1 MKEISGAD
9 FMPIDGQLAR
19 ILSAVNGFSCA
30 FGSVGNFALIAVILL
45 HKQLHGASEILLM
58 SLAFAD
64 FLTCA
69 VYLPLLLMRINTNEK
84 LPTLM
89 NQSRR
94 AIGQAVVVCGSLNL
108 LMLTVDRLVFFYR
121 PLRYAY
127 WMRKKIITTI
137 IIIIYGISLF
147 VGFYAYFD
155 MIKSQY
161 PKIGLVGVPMLGF
174 FTLHYAIY
182 RLARTHRNQVV
193 NQEQSLQHNYN
204 INSRVMIQA
213 RRNVRTVMLFGILYL
228 VTWLPVT
235 IFQLWRSVTNYHD
248 PESFQKYFYLLLT
261 IQQISASIDPYLCC
275 YRNNKVKA
283 VFKKLVRIRK
293 YLKVGGLGSS
303 ACITTS
309 LSMSDGLDSGKGNRK
324 LSAVGK
330 AAVVSESLENML
342 GAKVLRQLDDDT
354 TNSGD
359 NLDRIISIS
368 SSLERASPNEYES
381 FESIYKIESLE
392 RTITRDDN
400 LERIISISST
410 ERASPNEYKSFANI
424 CKIRSYS
431 FDSNVG
437 TNLDRFSVE
446 KSTSYSF
453 DSNVGT
459 NLDRFSDSL
468 LEKSTTEKSTTEK
481 STTEKSTTE
490 KSTTEKSTTEKSTTE
505 KSTTEK
511 STTEKSTTEKSTIDK
526 STTEKSTTEKST
538 TEKSTTEKSTTEKS
552 TLNLS
557 EGLENV
563 HKTEVLEQ
571 SHDVDLEKITHIS
584 CTENPGS
591 DVSQHTSEVEQT
603 VFSSDT
609 IHCDSGKK
617 TDSSTDVIMKQSA
630 LSEFGRSVQNINEDT
645 NRSEKAENSGEID
658 SLTSDEVVSNLSKT
672 KEFSGMEHSEEK
684 ELFEQP
690 LEQSLEQYLGSEQT
704 FEQSLRSEQSFQQ
717 SLGLKQSLEQS
728 VALEKC
734 GESQISGGVKN
745 SSLTEEAVN
754 EQSMVLNIPRSVD
767 DHETTTKL

>member
-1 MKEISGAD
+1 
-9 FMPIDGQLAR
+9 MPIDGQLAR
-19 ILSAVNGFSCA
+19 ILSVVNGFSCA

-64 FLTCA
+64 FLSCA

-121 PLRYAY
+121 PLRYSY

-137 IIIIYGISLF
+137 IIIIYGTSLL

-161 PKIGLVGVPMLGF
+161 PKIALVGVPMLVF

-182 RLARTHRNQVV
+182 RLARAHRNQVV

-204 INSRVMIQA
+204 INSRAMVQA

-228 VTWLPVT
+228 ATWLPVT

-248 PESFQKYFYLLLT
+248 PKSFQKYFYLLLT

-283 VFKKLVRIRK
+283 VFKKLIRIRK
-293 YLKVGGLGSS
+293 YLKGGGLGSS
-303 ACITTS
+303 GCITTS
-309 LSMSDGLDSGKGNRK
+309 LSVSDGLDSGKGNRK

-342 GAKVLRQLDDDT
+342 EAKVLGQLDDNR
-354 TNSGD
+354 TNSDD
-359 NLDRIISIS
+359 NLDRIVSIS

-381 FESIYKIESLE
+381 FESIYKMNSLE

-400 LERIISISST
+400 LERIVSVSST
-410 ERASPNEYKSFANI
+410 ERASPNEYESFANI

-431 FDSNVG
+431 FDSNAG
-437 TNLDRFSVE
+437 TNLDRFSV
-446 KSTSYSF
+446 
-453 DSNVGT
+453 
-459 NLDRFSDSL
+459 
-468 LEKSTTEKSTTEK
+468 EKSTTEKSTTEK

-490 KSTTEKSTTEKSTTE
+490 KSA
-505 KSTTEK
+505 
-511 STTEKSTTEKSTIDK
+511 
-526 STTEKSTTEKST
+526 
-538 TEKSTTEKSTTEKS
+538 
-552 TLNLS
+552 LNLS
-557 EGLENV
+557 ESLENL
-563 HKTEVLEQ
+563 HKIEVLEQ
-571 SHDVDLEKITHIS
+571 SNDVDLENITHIS

-609 IHCDSGKK
+609 IRCDSGKK

-630 LSEFGRSVQNINEDT
+630 LSEFGRSVQNTNEDAD
-645 NRSEKAENSGEID
+645 RSERTENAEEIE

-672 KEFSGMEHSEEK
+672 KELSDLEHSEEK

-690 LEQSLEQYLGSEQT
+690 LEQSLEQYLGSEQS

-728 VALEKC
+728 EALEKC

-745 SSLTEEAVN
+745 SSLTEETVN

>member
-1 MKEISGAD
+1 
-9 FMPIDGQLAR
+9 MPIDGQLAR
-19 ILSAVNGFSCA
+19 ILSVVNGFSCA
-30 FGSVGNFALIAVILL
+30 FGSVGNLALIAVILI

-64 FLTCA
+64 FLSCA

-121 PLRYAY
+121 PLRYSY

-137 IIIIYGISLF
+137 IIIIYGISLL

-161 PKIGLVGVPMLGF
+161 PKIALVGVPMLVF

-182 RLARTHRNQVV
+182 RLARAHRNQVV

-204 INSRVMIQA
+204 INSRAMVQA

-228 VTWLPVT
+228 ATWLPVT

-248 PESFQKYFYLLLT
+248 PKSFQKYFYLLLT

-283 VFKKLVRIRK
+283 VFKKLIRIRK
-293 YLKVGGLGSS
+293 YLKAGGLGSS
-303 ACITTS
+303 GCITTS
-309 LSMSDGLDSGKGNRK
+309 LSMSDGLDAGKGNRK

-342 GAKVLRQLDDDT
+342 GAKVLGQLDDNR
-354 TNSGD
+354 TNSDD
-359 NLDRIISIS
+359 NLDRIVSIS

-381 FESIYKIESLE
+381 FESIYKMNSLE

-400 LERIISISST
+400 LERIISVSST
-410 ERASPNEYKSFANI
+410 ERASPNEYESFANI

-446 KSTSYSF
+446 KST
-453 DSNVGT
+453 
-459 NLDRFSDSL
+459 
-468 LEKSTTEKSTTEK
+468 TEKSTTEK

-490 KSTTEKSTTEKSTTE
+490 KSA
-505 KSTTEK
+505 
-511 STTEKSTTEKSTIDK
+511 
-526 STTEKSTTEKST
+526 
-538 TEKSTTEKSTTEKS
+538 
-552 TLNLS
+552 LNLS
-557 EGLENV
+557 ESLENL
-563 HKTEVLEQ
+563 HKIEVLEQ
-571 SHDVDLEKITHIS
+571 SNDVDLENITHIS

-609 IHCDSGKK
+609 IRCDSGKK

-630 LSEFGRSVQNINEDT
+630 LSEFGRSVQNTNEDAD
-645 NRSEKAENSGEID
+645 RSERTENAEEIE

-672 KEFSGMEHSEEK
+672 KELSDIEHSEEK

-690 LEQSLEQYLGSEQT
+690 LEQSLEQYLGSEQS

-728 VALEKC
+728 EALEKC

-745 SSLTEEAVN
+745 SSLTEETVN

>member
-1 MKEISGAD
+1 
-9 FMPIDGQLAR
+9 MPIDGQLAR
-19 ILSAVNGFSCA
+19 ILSVVNGFSCA

-64 FLTCA
+64 FLSCA

-121 PLRYAY
+121 PLRYSY

-137 IIIIYGISLF
+137 IIIIYGISLL

-161 PKIGLVGVPMLGF
+161 PKIALVGVPMLVF

-182 RLARTHRNQVV
+182 RLARAHRNQVV

-204 INSRVMIQA
+204 INSRAMVQA

-228 VTWLPVT
+228 ATWLPVT

-248 PESFQKYFYLLLT
+248 PKSFQKYFYLLLT

-283 VFKKLVRIRK
+283 VFKKLIRIRK
-293 YLKVGGLGSS
+293 YLKGGGLGSS
-303 ACITTS
+303 GCITTS
-309 LSMSDGLDSGKGNRK
+309 LSMSDGLDAGKGNRK
-324 LSAVGK
+324 LSTVGK
-330 AAVVSESLENML
+330 AVVVSESLENML
-342 GAKVLRQLDDDT
+342 GAKVLGQLDDNR
-354 TNSGD
+354 TNSDD
-359 NLDRIISIS
+359 NLDRIVSIS

-381 FESIYKIESLE
+381 FESIYKKNSLE

-400 LERIISISST
+400 LERIISVSST
-410 ERASPNEYKSFANI
+410 ERASPNEYESFANI

-446 KSTSYSF
+446 KST
-453 DSNVGT
+453 T
-459 NLDRFSDSL
+459 
-468 LEKSTTEKSTTEK
+468 EKSTTEKSTTEKSTTEKSTTEKPTTEKSTTEK

-490 KSTTEKSTTEKSTTE
+490 KSTTEKSTTEKSA
-505 KSTTEK
+505 
-511 STTEKSTTEKSTIDK
+511 
-526 STTEKSTTEKST
+526 
-538 TEKSTTEKSTTEKS
+538 
-552 TLNLS
+552 LNLS

-563 HKTEVLEQ
+563 HKIEVLEQ
-571 SHDVDLEKITHIS
+571 SHDVDLENITHIS
-584 CTENPGS
+584 CTGNPGS
-591 DVSQHTSEVEQT
+591 DVSEHLENIHMSEVEQA
-603 VFSSDT
+603 VCSSDT
-609 IHCDSGKK
+609 IRCDSGEK
-617 TDSSTDVIMKQSA
+617 TNSSTDVIMKQSA
-630 LSEFGRSVQNINEDT
+630 LSEFGRSVQNTNEDAD
-645 NRSEKAENSGEID
+645 RSERAENAEEIE
-658 SLTSDEVVSNLSKT
+658 SRTSVEVVSILSKT
-672 KEFSGMEHSEEK
+672 KEFSDMEHSEEK

-690 LEQSLEQYLGSEQT
+690 LEQSLEQYLGSEQSL
-704 FEQSLRSEQSFQQ
+704 EQSLRSEQSFQQ

-728 VALEKC
+728 EALEKC

-745 SSLTEEAVN
+745 SSLTEETVN

>member
-1 MKEISGAD
+1 MKEISRAD

-19 ILSAVNGFSCA
+19 ILSVVNGFSCA

-64 FLTCA
+64 FLSCA

-121 PLRYAY
+121 PLRYSY

-137 IIIIYGISLF
+137 IIIIYGTSLL

-161 PKIGLVGVPMLGF
+161 PKIALVGVPMLVF

-182 RLARTHRNQVV
+182 RLARAHRNQVV

-204 INSRVMIQA
+204 INSRAMVQA

-228 VTWLPVT
+228 ATWLPVT

-248 PESFQKYFYLLLT
+248 PKSFQKYFYLLLT

-293 YLKVGGLGSS
+293 YLKAGGLGSS
-303 ACITTS
+303 GCITTS
-309 LSMSDGLDSGKGNRK
+309 LSMSDGLDAGKGNRK

-342 GAKVLRQLDDDT
+342 EAKVLGQLDDNR
-354 TNSGD
+354 TNSDD
-359 NLDRIISIS
+359 NLDRIVSIS

-381 FESIYKIESLE
+381 FESIYKMNSLE

-400 LERIISISST
+400 LERIVSVSST
-410 ERASPNEYKSFANI
+410 ERASPNEYESFANI

-431 FDSNVG
+431 FDSNAG
-437 TNLDRFSVE
+437 TNLDRFSV
-446 KSTSYSF
+446 
-453 DSNVGT
+453 
-459 NLDRFSDSL
+459 
-468 LEKSTTEKSTTEK
+468 EKSTTEKSTTEK

-490 KSTTEKSTTEKSTTE
+490 KSA
-505 KSTTEK
+505 
-511 STTEKSTTEKSTIDK
+511 
-526 STTEKSTTEKST
+526 
-538 TEKSTTEKSTTEKS
+538 
-552 TLNLS
+552 LNLS
-557 EGLENV
+557 ESLENL
-563 HKTEVLEQ
+563 HKIEVLEQ
-571 SHDVDLEKITHIS
+571 SNDVDLENITHIS

-609 IHCDSGKK
+609 IRCDSGKK

-630 LSEFGRSVQNINEDT
+630 LSEFGRSVQNTNEDAD
-645 NRSEKAENSGEID
+645 RSERTENAEEIE

-672 KEFSGMEHSEEK
+672 KELSDLEHSEEK

-690 LEQSLEQYLGSEQT
+690 LEQSLEQYLGSEQS

-728 VALEKC
+728 EALEKC

-745 SSLTEEAVN
+745 SSLTEETVN